1 MRIPEDE
8 PDCYT
13 AFSNDQKIVPV
24 LHKELERKYCMLVCA
39 RTGAV
44 KIHQSYCLSVIF
56 SEPNIGG
63 RHNKFLAPKRELI

>member
-44 KIHQSYCLSVIF
+44 KNTPIILSVGHF
-56 SEPNIGG
+56 FGTEY
-63 RHNKFLAPKRELI
+63 RREA